1 MPRAHGLLAS
11 DDIAKTPERILKVLT
26 ECNEGIEIDL
36 TLPNGGAGELDL
48 EPPGFP
54 CGSRDGS
61 TSFRSLVRRDLRIA

>member
-1 MPRAHGLLAS
+1 
-11 DDIAKTPERILKVLT
+11 VLT